1 MKPWAYSLLV
11 CASVGAFAG
20 QGETNGVGGTAPKA
34 VLSIPLIADNQ
45 QFLALAGTTDNKG
58 LFKNT
63 YQNWF
68 RVKVAATDL
77 VFPFVQT
84 YSSWNDSE
92 AQKEFDNPATYR
104 AAVSIN
110 RGPWTQLTWGGA
122 KQKTAAMRD
131 VITNDPLKIEVKP
144 GDTIYL
150 RTEITVPPG
159 GKWGLGPQAR
169 GDASDPDPNWIGG
182 GVNTAQDV
190 LFSDKAD
197 FRPQAGLFTH
207 TSQGVFGKPVG
218 KIDFHPVVILGD
230 SISPYVMTAVASIG
244 DAAPIMYFGQPAETA
259 GRFWQAGEGRQK
271 LLGGYESMLYQYGV
285 NDLRTRRS
293 FEALSS
299 DALNTWKAFKAAGGK
314 HLMVFTST
322 PLSTSSDR
330 WQTLEGQKP
339 DFQPEVRTRWN
350 GFLCALDER
359 QTGLKVTVIDTAALL
374 ESTPSSGLWKT
385 TPEGKP
391 ATDDGCHPNAA
402 GYAWIEKELGG
413 KIRAAILSQP

>member
-1 MKPWAYSLLV
+1 MKRWACSLLA
-11 CASVGAFAG
+11 CAAAGVLAG
-20 QGETNGVGGTAPKA
+20 QVDTNGVAGVAPPA
-34 VLSIPLIADNQ
+34 ALSIPLIADNQ

-63 YQNWF
+63 YQNLF

-110 RGPWTQLTWGGA
+110 HGPWRQLTWAGA
-122 KQKTAAMRD
+122 ERRTVAMRE
-131 VITNDPLKIEVKP
+131 VITNDPLKVEVKP
-144 GDTIYL
+144 GDTL
-150 RTEITVPPG
+150 HVRTEITVPPG
-159 GKWGLGPQAR
+159 GKWGLGPQAQ
-169 GDASDPDPNWIGG
+169 GDAFDPDPNWTGG
-182 GVNTAQDV
+182 GVNTAEDV
-190 LFSDKAD
+190 LLSDKAD

-218 KIDFHPVVILGD
+218 RSAFHPVIILGD
-230 SISPYVMTAVASIG
+230 SISPYVATAVSKIG
-244 DAAPIMYFGQPAETA
+244 DAVPIMYFGQPAESA
-259 GRFWQAGEGRQK
+259 GRFWRAGEGRQK

-285 NDLRTRRS
+285 NDLRSRRA
-293 FEALSS
+293 FEDLKS
-299 DALNTWKAFKAAGGK
+299 DAVNTWKAFRAAGGR

-322 PLSTSSDR
+322 PLSTSSNQ
-330 WQTLEGQKP
+330 WQTLEGQRPEFEP
-339 DFQPEVRTRWN
+339 DVRARWN
-350 GFLCALDER
+350 EFLRALNEG
-359 QTGLKVTVIDTAALL
+359 QTGLNVTIIDTAALL
-374 ESTPSSGLWKT
+374 ESTPSSSMWRL

-402 GYAWIEKELGG
+402 GYAWIEKELGES
-413 KIRAAILSQP
+413 IRLAILSQP